1 MHAYFTILKDTVP
14 SEMITSLEKLSDVVP
29 YTSKSEG
36 PLYINIYFEEYSD
49 VLEVDYHIDQGNNQF
64 DIPIS
69 LDTLKIYLTLW
80 VLDKQAALHKM
91 QEDINK
97 YRGESNVHLLRHLSE
112 SSN

>member
-14 SEMITSLEKLSDVVP
+14 SEMITALEKLSDVVP
-29 YTSKSEG
+29 YTSKSDG
-36 PLYINIYFEEYSD
+36 PLFVNIYFEEKLD
-49 VLEVDYHIDQGNNQF
+49 ELGVDYHTDQENKHF

-69 LDTLKIYLTLW
+69 LATLKIYLTLW
-80 VLDKQAALHKM
+80 TLDKQVVLNKM

-97 YRGESNVHLLRHLSE
+97 YRGETNVNLLRHLSE